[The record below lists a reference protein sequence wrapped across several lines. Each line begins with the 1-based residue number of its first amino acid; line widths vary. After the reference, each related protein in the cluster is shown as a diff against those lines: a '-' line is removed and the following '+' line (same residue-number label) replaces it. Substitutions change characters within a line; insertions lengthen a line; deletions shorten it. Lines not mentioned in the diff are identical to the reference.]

1 MDKNEI
7 IDLMKNMKSIV
18 GILSTS
24 QPVKFGKTKSGKPIY
39 QIKPIKKILPP
50 FWITYG
56 GKLQGRIIISFKFKE
71 WNDDSK
77 SPFGEIIKI
86 IGLVE
91 DSNLSETLLTHYEI
105 DRKPFKSSNIL
116 ENEYESKIIRRDMKH
131 LDIFSIDPKGCIDID
146 DALSIQ
152 EVDNKIYIGVHIAQ
166 PICWLSK
173 QEIIDRSHT
182 AFSTLYMEKNKN
194 LWSDEVTEKASL
206 FVNMEKPAYSTIFT
220 IEDNKISNI
229 ESFPSIIINKRN
241 TWYEKINYPNIM
253 RTKEITEK
261 LVGKEIDSHELVSYW
276 MIETNKYIGDKQKN
290 IPFRSQNIDET
301 KTKLEIEKID
311 PKIQNIF
318 SNMLL
323 EGASYSYD
331 KYHHHS
337 LNVSKY
343 THFTSPIRRI
353 IDTIIHFNITYPGDE
368 IILDLENIN
377 LLDYKTKKFHRQM
390 NLIETI
396 KNLPEEKETIGY
408 IYSKN
413 LDSSKWMVYFEEIGL
428 IKVKIRDNK
437 FDYLKDSI
445 DFDKYK
451 IGESYPFKIYKKV
464 GFLPNE
470 KLLIILSAMVN

>member
-1 MDKNEI
+1 MD
-7 IDLMKNMKSIV
+7 MV
-18 GILSTS
+18 GRYDTARKLTIGGYGTSSKWSEILS
-24 QPVKFGKTKSGKPIY
+24 KTP
-39 QIKPIKKILPP
+39 
-50 FWITYG
+50 T
-56 GKLQGRIIISFKFKE
+56 
-71 WNDDSK
+71 
-77 SPFGEIIKI
+77 
-86 IGLVE
+86 
-91 DSNLSETLLTHYEI
+91 TLLTHYEI
-105 DRKPFKSSNIL
+105 DRKPFKNSNIL
-116 ENEYESKIIRRDMKH
+116 ENEYELKIIRRDMKH

-173 QEIIDRSHT
+173 QQIIDRSQT

-194 LWSDEVTEKASL
+194 LWSDEITEKASL

-261 LVGKEIDSHELVSYW
+261 IVGKEIDSHELVSYW
-276 MIETNKYIGDKQKN
+276 MVETNKYIGNKYKY

-301 KTKLEIEKID
+301 KPKLELEKID
-311 PKIQNIF
+311 PKIHNIF

-323 EGASYSYD
+323 EGASYSYEKD
-331 KYHHHS
+331 HHHS

-353 IDTIIHFNITYPGDE
+353 IDTIIHFNITYPGNE

-390 NLIETI
+390 NLLETI

-445 DFDKYK
+445 DFNKYK
-451 IGESYPFKIYKKV
+451 IGESYPFKIYKKI

-470 KLLIILSAMVN
+470 KILIILSAMLN